1 MKRITAVF
9 LALGLASCGADPVT
23 GPSAIAGG
31 VWKLQSLQRADLSI
45 LEIDQPERYTL
56 EFGEAGALLVR
67 ADCNRCS
74 GSYTT
79 SGSSLQVG
87 RLACTLV
94 ACPADSHESEFL
106 QVLTAATSHGVR
118 DGVLTIDSTTGAL
131 RLER

>member
-1 MKRITAVF
+1 LF
-9 LALGLASCGADPVT
+9 LALGLASCGADSLT

-31 VWKLQSLQRADLSI
+31 VWKLQSLQRADFSI
-45 LEIDQPERYTL
+45 LEIDEPERYTL

-74 GSYTT
+74 GSYTS
-79 SGSSLQVG
+79 SGASLQVG

-106 QVLTAATSHGVR
+106 QVLTGATSHGVV
-118 DGVLTIDSTTGAL
+118 DGVLTIDSTAGAL